1 MQIEAITNQVAGE
14 NTYFIY
20 NKENLL
26 IIDPGSDV
34 EKIIDAIR
42 RINRKPVAILL
53 THTHYDH
60 IVGLELIRKK
70 YEIPVYVSPL
80 EQEWLT
86 NPQHNGS
93 LNNPF
98 VPDIYAKPA
107 EFEFELRDYELGG
120 MTFSVVATPG
130 HSIGSLSFVFEDF
143 VVVGDALFKGS
154 IGRTDLYSGDLGQLL
169 ASITENL
176 FSLPRELPAYPG
188 HGEATTIGHEIDT
201 NPFFNN

>member
-1 MQIEAITNQVAGE
+1 MQIEAVTNQVAGE
-14 NTYFIY
+14 NTYLIY
-20 NKENLL
+20 NEENLL

-34 EKIIDAIR
+34 QKIFDAIQ
-42 RINRKPVAILL
+42 RINQKPVAILL

-60 IVGLELIRKK
+60 IVGLEAVRQK
-70 YEIPVYVSPL
+70 YDVPVYVSSL

-98 VPDIYAKPA
+98 VSDIYAKPA
-107 EFEFELRDYELGG
+107 EFEFELKDYELGG

-130 HSIGSLSFVFEDF
+130 HSIGSLSFIFDDF
-143 VVVGDALFKGS
+143 VIVGDALFRGS
-154 IGRTDLYSGDLGQLL
+154 IGRTDLYTGDLGQLL

-176 FSLPRELPAYPG
+176 FTLPRELPVYPG